1 MFFQQL
7 INGLMLG
14 ATYSLVAIGYT
25 LIFGLLNLLHFAHGE
40 VFMLGAFIG
49 LQLVIWTGC
58 HIGVALAGA
67 MVGAGILGL
76 MIERVSF
83 RYVDK
88 QYHLAPLIST
98 IGVSIIL
105 QELGVTIFGG
115 DQLSF
120 PETIRVV
127 VYRFGSVQV
136 TSLHLLILG
145 TALALMIVIQL
156 VIHRTKIGIAMR
168 VTAENATTA
177 SLMGIN
183 TNGIVSITFLISSA
197 LAGAAGVLIGLVYH
211 AISPFMGTTMV
222 LKGFTIMLLG
232 GLGNVKGAMVGGILL
247 GMVEVFSVGYL
258 ESSYKDAFSFGIMIL
273 ILIARPS
280 GLFGSKLHEE

>member
-14 ATYSLVAIGYT
+14 ATYALVAIGYT
-25 LIFGLLNLLHFAHGE
+25 LIFGILNLLHFAHGE

-49 LQLVIWTGC
+49 LQLVLWTNC
-58 HIGVALAGA
+58 SIAVALVGA
-67 MVGAGILGL
+67 MIGAGLLGL

-83 RYVDK
+83 RHVDK
-88 QYHLAPLIST
+88 RYHLAPLIST

-105 QELGVTIFGG
+105 QEFGVTIFGG

-120 PETIRVV
+120 PETIQVV
-127 VYRFGSVQV
+127 VYRFGSIQV
-136 TSLHLLILG
+136 TSLHLWILG
-145 TALALMIVIQL
+145 TALALMTVIHL

-183 TNGIVSITFLISSA
+183 TDGVVSITFLISSA

-211 AISPFMGTTMV
+211 AISPFMGTAMV

-258 ESSYKDAFSFGIMIL
+258 ASSYKDGFSFGIMIL
-273 ILIARPS
+273 ILIARPT
-280 GLFGSKLHEE
+280 GLFGTRLHEE